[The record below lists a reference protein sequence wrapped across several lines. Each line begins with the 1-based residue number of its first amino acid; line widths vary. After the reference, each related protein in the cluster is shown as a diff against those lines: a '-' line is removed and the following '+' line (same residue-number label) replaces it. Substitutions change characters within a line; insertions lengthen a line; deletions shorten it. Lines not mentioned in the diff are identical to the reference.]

1 MLHPLATEQT
11 DSQQDNTHADDAA
24 VAFLAMF
31 LRSPAATTSTALPE
45 HLVTMLTGL
54 GLQRDAVLSAARLVL
69 TEPTTHPAGYR
80 TAMVRTVTAQEPELR
95 ARYLLSAAK
104 RLTAGSLNGVFPQ
117 ALRVEQTYA
126 DQQRA
131 AARNRVR
138 AATAYDT
145 ATAKAGPNGKLQW
158 HTAEDDR
165 VTPDCAALNGRIFD
179 PGDPPNGELAG
190 AVHARC
196 RCFVTAATDTFSPLP
211 LLFATP

>member
-1 MLHPLATEQT
+1 MTFPLATEQT
-11 DSQQDNTHADDAA
+11 DSQQDNSHADDAA

-31 LRSPAATTSTALPE
+31 LRSPTATTVLPE
-45 HLVTMLTGL
+45 HLVTVLTGL
-54 GLQRDAVLSAARLVL
+54 GLQRDAVLAAARLVL
-69 TEPTTHPAGYR
+69 TEPATQSAGYR
-80 TAMVRTVTAQEPELR
+80 TAMVRTVVQQEPELR

-126 DQQRA
+126 DQQQA

-165 VTPDCAALNGRIFD
+165 EIGR
-179 PGDPPNGELAG
+179 AH
-190 AVHARC
+190 V
-196 RCFVTAATDTFSPLP
+196 
-211 LLFATP
+211 